1 MAIINFSVPKTLAK
15 RIETIMRTK
24 GFSSKAEFFRFSAL
38 YFIDI
43 IEKPITNEAERF
55 DYLTT
60 ILSEEIKTKYHGKK
74 IPSAREQL
82 KDL

>member
-1 MAIINFSVPKTLAK
+1 MSIINFSIPQNLAK
-15 RIETIMRTK
+15 RIESIMQTK

-43 IEKPITNEAERF
+43 IEKPITNETERF
-55 DYLTT
+55 DYLTSV
-60 ILSEEIKTKYHGKK
+60 LSEEIRAKYHGKK